1 MHDERHTFI
10 ETMLWQ
16 IAKRAL
22 QLGTSVILDYGFWAR
37 EEREFFRQQ
46 ARELGARSEIHY
58 LDLPREEL
66 LRRLALRN
74 ASAPEE
80 SFQIRP
86 ESMEN
91 WIDFFQKPDPDELP
105 PREL

>member
-1 MHDERHTFI
+1 MPSCSPRTPGRSTF
-10 ETMLWQ
+10 L
-16 IAKRAL
+16 
-22 QLGTSVILDYGFWAR
+22 AR

-58 LDLPREEL
+58 LELPRAEL

-86 ESMEN
+86 ESMEE
-91 WIDFFQKPDPDELP
+91 WIDFFQKPDSDELL